1 MGDYRDFEAAAL
13 KNPEFY
19 ELNDQLNFL
28 KMYENILTLI
38 YSLHS
43 NLATTDIK
51 QRCFGVDGFIDEN
64 MMNLSKYV

>member
-1 MGDYRDFEAAAL
+1 MELRKALAFSVFSENISMGDYRDSEAAAL

-38 YSLHS
+38 YSLNS
-43 NLATTDIK
+43 NLTTPVTK
-51 QRCFGVDGFIDEN
+51 
-64 MMNLSKYV
+64 

>member
-1 MGDYRDFEAAAL
+1 M
-13 KNPEFY
+13 
-19 ELNDQLNFL
+19 
-28 KMYENILTLI
+28 KMYKNILTLI

>member
-1 MGDYRDFEAAAL
+1 MELRKALAFSVFSENISMGDYRDFEAAAL

-43 NLATTDIK
+43 NLAVTDTK
-51 QRCFGVDGFIDEN
+51 
-64 MMNLSKYV
+64 